1 MNEQRIE
8 EIKNALREMVR
19 LIVESGQPVSDQVK
33 QRLVQAMEH
42 AATRISELRQEARTP
57 PPQEAP
63 PQQPPSPP
71 SRSPSVGAAPS
82 PDAQLLWILAGQ
94 NEQAF
99 LEYLTTYP
107 TPETQSLLGN
117 PSELQR
123 VVGYL
128 NQMMPPGEPMVLGGM
143 PHSDL
148 NSSTIWGTQYD
159 PKSGQMKVRFQGGA
173 EYVYQGI
180 PPNIYRAFSQG
191 QASAKTQGSNDYGAW
206 WVGKNPSLGAA
217 LNQYIKAGGF
227 PYQRIN

>member
-1 MNEQRIE
+1 MPEIE
-8 EIKNALREMVR
+8 ELEELLRELLAGVQE
-19 LIVESGQPVSDQVK
+19 LLQSGEILSDEFQGEV
-33 QRLVQAMEH
+33 
-42 AATRISELRQEARTP
+42 ARTLTNLTDRIDALSAQQQQP
-57 PPQEAP
+57 HG
-63 PQQPPSPP
+63 QQPPSPP
-71 SRSPSVGAAPS
+71 QNAGNLNNPPS

-107 TPETQSLLGN
+107 TPETQALLRN
-117 PSELQR
+117 PTELQR
-123 VVGYL
+123 VVSFL
-128 NQMMPPGEPMVLGGM
+128 SEMMPQGEPLVAGGM
-143 PHSDL
+143 PHADL

-180 PPNIYRAFSQG
+180 PPNIYKAFSQG
-191 QASAKTQGSNDYGAW
+191 QAAAKTQGSNDYGTW

>member
-1 MNEQRIE
+1 MPEIE
-8 EIKNALREMVR
+8 ELEELLRELLAGVQE
-19 LIVESGQPVSDQVK
+19 LLQSGEILSDEFQGEV
-33 QRLVQAMEH
+33 
-42 AATRISELRQEARTP
+42 ARTLINLTDRIDALSAQQQQP
-57 PPQEAP
+57 PG
-63 PQQPPSPP
+63 QQPPSPP
-71 SRSPSVGAAPS
+71 QNAGNLNNPPS

-107 TPETQSLLGN
+107 TPETQALLRN
-117 PSELQR
+117 PTELQR
-123 VVGYL
+123 VVAFLGE
-128 NQMMPPGEPMVLGGM
+128 MMPQGEPLVAGGM
-143 PHSDL
+143 PHADL

-159 PKSGQMKVRFQGGA
+159 PQSGNMKVRFQGGA

-191 QASAKTQGSNDYGAW
+191 QAAARTQGSNDYGSW